1 MQNVG
6 HVFNTAIS
14 QKQLLT
20 ELLLFVSKYFL
31 LEVHTHTTY
40 MSLVIL
46 CQLLFLQIPSLCKTQ
61 LMTRGVNPPQR
72 MLPLIRRRAK
82 LFASNYF
89 SERDAA
95 VRKKTTL
102 SKSRYV
108 ISPLRRHGT
117 SRSTGH
123 PTRFSRFSDTFLT
136 FYSA

>member
-46 CQLLFLQIPSLCKTQ
+46 C
-61 LMTRGVNPPQR
+61 
-72 MLPLIRRRAK
+72 
-82 LFASNYF
+82 
-89 SERDAA
+89 
-95 VRKKTTL
+95 
-102 SKSRYV
+102 
-108 ISPLRRHGT
+108 
-117 SRSTGH
+117 
-123 PTRFSRFSDTFLT
+123 
-136 FYSA
+136 